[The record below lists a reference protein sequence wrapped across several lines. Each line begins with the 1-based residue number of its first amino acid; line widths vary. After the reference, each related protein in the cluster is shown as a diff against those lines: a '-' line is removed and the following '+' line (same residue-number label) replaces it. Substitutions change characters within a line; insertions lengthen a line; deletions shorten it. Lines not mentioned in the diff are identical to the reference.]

1 MSRIL
6 LMNKGE
12 QSEFHFEADNDL
24 SLNTKSNSLEDQDD
38 LITSEFDVQKAEA
51 LNASEIS
58 SEPTLP
64 PVLRKLSFEPNAS
77 DIEIARNELQLKG
90 TLKELF

>member
-1 MSRIL
+1 
-6 LMNKGE
+6 
-12 QSEFHFEADNDL
+12 
-24 SLNTKSNSLEDQDD
+24 
-38 LITSEFDVQKAEA
+38 LITSDSDVRKGEA

-58 SEPTLP
+58 TEPTLP
-64 PVLRKLSFEPNAS
+64 PVLRRLSFEPNAS